1 MSLEQELFGQLPQ
14 AMKEKDNL
22 RVNTL
27 RLLKAA
33 IKNREVE
40 LQRKL
45 EDDEILR
52 LIRTQVKQHD
62 DAIRQFHEGGRNDL
76 VTKEEAELAILM
88 SFLPEQLSPE
98 AISREVSSV
107 IEELGAKDM
116 KDVGRVMKAV
126 MAKLAASA
134 DGRLVNEIVRRQ
146 LSALIS
152 NSDDI

>member
-1 MSLEQELFGQLPQ
+1 MSLEEELFGQLPQ
-14 AMKEKDNL
+14 AMKQKDNL

-52 LIRTQVKQHD
+52 LVRTQVKQHD

-88 SFLPEQLSPE
+88 SFLPQQLSHE
-98 AISREVSSV
+98 AISQQVAVV
-107 IEELGAKDM
+107 IRELGAEGMKDM
-116 KDVGRVMKAV
+116 GRVMKTV
-126 MAKLAASA
+126 MAKLAGSA
-134 DGRLVNEIVRRQ
+134 DGRLVNEIVRKQ
-146 LSALIS
+146 LGH
-152 NSDDI
+152 

>member
-1 MSLEQELFGQLPQ
+1 MSLEEKLFSELAQ
-14 AMKEKDNL
+14 AMKQKNSL

-33 IKNREVE
+33 VKNRQVE

-45 EDDEILR
+45 EDNEILR
-52 LIRTQVKQHD
+52 VIGTQVKQCR

-76 VTKEEAELAILM
+76 VSKEEAELAILM

-98 AISREVSSV
+98 AISQEVTSV

-116 KDVGRVMKAV
+116 KDMGRVMKAV

-134 DGRLVNEIVRRQ
+134 DGRLVNEIVRKH
-146 LSALIS
+146 LS
-152 NSDDI
+152 D

>member
-1 MSLEQELFGQLPQ
+1 MSLEEKLFSELAQ
-14 AMKEKDNL
+14 AMKQKNRL

-33 IKNREVE
+33 IKNRQVE

-45 EDDEILR
+45 EDNEILR
-52 LIRTQVKQHD
+52 VIGTQVKQRR

-76 VTKEEAELAILM
+76 VSKEEAELAILM

-98 AISREVSSV
+98 AISQEVTSV

-116 KDVGRVMKAV
+116 KDMGRVMKAV

-134 DGRLVNEIVRRQ
+134 DGRLVNEIVRKH
-146 LSALIS
+146 LS
-152 NSDDI
+152 D

>member
-1 MSLEQELFGQLPQ
+1 MSLEEKLFSELAQ
-14 AMKEKDNL
+14 AMKQKNSL

-33 IKNREVE
+33 IKNRQVE

-45 EDDEILR
+45 EDNEILR
-52 LIRTQVKQHD
+52 VIGTQVKQRR

-76 VTKEEAELAILM
+76 VSKEEAELAILM

-98 AISREVSSV
+98 AISQEVTSV

-116 KDVGRVMKAV
+116 KDMGRVMKAV
-126 MAKLAASA
+126 MAKLAASV
-134 DGRLVNEIVRRQ
+134 DGRLVNEIVRKH
-146 LSALIS
+146 LS
-152 NSDDI
+152 D

>member
-1 MSLEQELFGQLPQ
+1 MSLEEELVGQLRQ

-45 EDDEILR
+45 EDDEISR
-52 LIRTQVKQHD
+52 LIRTQVKQHE

-76 VTKEEAELAILM
+76 VSKEQAELAILM
-88 SFLPEQLSPE
+88 SFLPQQLSPE
-98 AISREVSSV
+98 AISQEVAVV
-107 IEELGAKDM
+107 IRELGAESIKDM
-116 KDVGRVMKAV
+116 GRVMKTV
-126 MAKLAASA
+126 MAKLAGSA
-134 DGRLVNEIVRRQ
+134 DGRLVNEIVRKQ
-146 LSALIS
+146 LGH
-152 NSDDI
+152 

>member
-1 MSLEQELFGQLPQ
+1 MSLEEKLFSELAQ
-14 AMKEKDNL
+14 AMKQKNSL

-33 IKNREVE
+33 IKNRQVE

-45 EDDEILR
+45 EDNEILR
-52 LIRTQVKQHD
+52 VIGTQVKQRR
-62 DAIRQFHEGGRNDL
+62 DAIRQFHEGGRKDL
-76 VTKEEAELAILM
+76 VSKEEAELAILM

-98 AISREVSSV
+98 AISQEVTSV

-116 KDVGRVMKAV
+116 KDMGRVMKAV

-134 DGRLVNEIVRRQ
+134 DGRLVNEIVRKH
-146 LSALIS
+146 LS
-152 NSDDI
+152 D

>member
-1 MSLEQELFGQLPQ
+1 MSLEEKLFSELAQ
-14 AMKEKDNL
+14 AMKQKNSL

-33 IKNREVE
+33 IKNRQVE

-45 EDDEILR
+45 EDNEILR
-52 LIRTQVKQHD
+52 VIGTQVKQRR
-62 DAIRQFHEGGRNDL
+62 DAIRKFHEGGRNDL
-76 VTKEEAELAILM
+76 VSKEEAELAILM

-98 AISREVSSV
+98 AISQEVTSV

-116 KDVGRVMKAV
+116 KDMGRVMKAV

-134 DGRLVNEIVRRQ
+134 DGRLVNEIVRKH
-146 LSALIS
+146 LS
-152 NSDDI
+152 D

>member
-1 MSLEQELFGQLPQ
+1 MSLEEELFGQLRQ

-40 LQRKL
+40 LQHKL

-88 SFLPEQLSPE
+88 SFLPQQLSPE
-98 AISREVSSV
+98 AISQEVAVV
-107 IEELGAKDM
+107 IRELGAESMKDM
-116 KDVGRVMKAV
+116 GTVMKTV
-126 MAKLAASA
+126 MARLAGSA
-134 DGRLVNEIVRRQ
+134 DGRLVNEIVRKQ
-146 LSALIS
+146 LG
-152 NSDDI
+152 D

>member
-1 MSLEQELFGQLPQ
+1 MFLEEQLFSELAQ
-14 AMKEKDNL
+14 AMKQKNSL

-33 IKNREVE
+33 IKNRQVA

-45 EDDEILR
+45 EDNEILR
-52 LIRTQVKQHD
+52 VIGTQVKQRR

-76 VTKEEAELAILM
+76 VSKEEAELAILM

-98 AISREVSSV
+98 AISQEVTSV

-116 KDVGRVMKAV
+116 KDMGRVMKAV

-134 DGRLVNEIVRRQ
+134 DGRLVNEIVRKH
-146 LSALIS
+146 LS
-152 NSDDI
+152 D

>member
-1 MSLEQELFGQLPQ
+1 MSLEEKLFSELAQ
-14 AMKEKDNL
+14 AMKQKNSL

-33 IKNREVE
+33 IKNRQVA

-45 EDDEILR
+45 EDNEILR
-52 LIRTQVKQHD
+52 VIGTQVKQRR

-76 VTKEEAELAILM
+76 VSKEEAELAILM

-98 AISREVSSV
+98 AISQEVTSV

-116 KDVGRVMKAV
+116 KDMGRVMKAV

-134 DGRLVNEIVRRQ
+134 DGRLVNEIVRKH
-146 LSALIS
+146 LS
-152 NSDDI
+152 N

>member
-1 MSLEQELFGQLPQ
+1 MSLEEKLFSELAQ
-14 AMKEKDNL
+14 AMKQKNSL

-33 IKNREVE
+33 IKNRQVE

-45 EDDEILR
+45 EDNEILR
-52 LIRTQVKQHD
+52 VIGTQVKQRR

-76 VTKEEAELAILM
+76 VSKEEAELAILM

-98 AISREVSSV
+98 AISQEVTSV

-116 KDVGRVMKAV
+116 KDMGRVMKAV

-134 DGRLVNEIVRRQ
+134 DGRLVNEIVRKH
-146 LSALIS
+146 LS
-152 NSDDI
+152 D